1 MKRYRV
7 STDLKKYLR
16 RVLTMSRAQWRMVK
30 DKDGQS
36 WCITNLSSNH
46 FHRLVQ
52 RAKCEKA
59 TEETGILHVTFKESI
74 NSAFVTLLMHERGVN
89 SFRIIDDPDGKC
101 SLAYH

>member
-7 STDLKKYLR
+7 SPELKKYVR

-30 DKDGQS
+30 DETGEW

-52 RAKCEKA
+52 RAKCEKV
-59 TEETGILHVTFKESI
+59 TEETGVLHVTFTVSL
-74 NSAFVTLLMHERGVN
+74 NSAFVTLLMHERGVT
-89 SFRIIDDPDGKC
+89 SFRIIDDLDGKR
-101 SLAYH
+101 SQTYH